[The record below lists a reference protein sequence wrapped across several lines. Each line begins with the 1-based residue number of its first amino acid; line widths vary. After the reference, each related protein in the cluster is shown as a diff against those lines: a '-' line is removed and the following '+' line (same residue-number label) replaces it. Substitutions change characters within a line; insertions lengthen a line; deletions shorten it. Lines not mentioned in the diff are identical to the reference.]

1 MSAPWKDVVLENVPT
16 GPVAARIYNGEGL
29 KKAAPIVLYLHGG
42 AFLDTEHA
50 TVRPV
55 AASLAEAGVIVV
67 AADYTSGNQNAF
79 PQVLEC
85 AYGILAY
92 LSNKRNMLEL
102 GGAKKSLLFVA
113 GEESGGNV
121 AAGVA
126 LKARDQMP
134 GSLDGQVLISPLLDP
149 FMGSK
154 SFLQAEESGMRERW
168 TEGWNRYLG
177 FLGGVCHPYAA
188 PRYCSRLSGLAPAL
202 VLTAEDDPLR
212 DESMEYGRR
221 LKEAG
226 VRVRQQVLPAG
237 TGWPTLYGG
246 QSKDKPSWQQDVCCS
261 FKGFV
266 EDVQA

>member
-1 MSAPWKDVVLENVPT
+1 MSAPWKDIVLENVPT
-16 GPVAARIYNGEGL
+16 GAVAARVYNGEGL

-42 AFLDTEHA
+42 AFLDMERS
-50 TVRPV
+50 VERPV
-55 AASLAEAGVIVV
+55 AASLADAGAIVV
-67 AADYTSGNQNAF
+67 AADYTSGNRNAF

-92 LSNKRNMLEL
+92 LSNKRNLL

-126 LKARDQMP
+126 LKARDQIP

-149 FMGSK
+149 FMGSQ
-154 SFLQAEESGMRERW
+154 SFLRAEESGMRERW

-212 DESMEYGRR
+212 DEGMEYGRR
-221 LKEAG
+221 LEAAG
-226 VRVRQQVLPAG
+226 VPVRQQVLPAG
-237 TGWPTLYGG
+237 TGWPTIYGG
-246 QSKDKPSWQQDVCCS
+246 RSEDKPAWRRDVCCC

-266 EDVQA
+266 EEVQT